1 MCCVAPEDLAGGAAI
16 EVHMQKKKKPMRART
31 GSNRLALEYS
41 MLKLCV
47 GKLKTAYLQRQNTW
61 EENRCPLLDRDLSC
75 CVEPIPMGS
84 KEQTTLANHQS
95 TIHCPLFPP
104 RTSDP
109 TASRKRRGL
118 AFRKRLAVL
127 TVKRSDRLVVLCAAR
142 TADGGRSSVMT
153 ARLP

>member
-1 MCCVAPEDLAGGAAI
+1 MCCVAPEELAGGAAI
-16 EVHMQKKKKPMRART
+16 EVHAEAEGPMRARS

-61 EENRCPLLDRDLSC
+61 EENRCRLSGRDISC
-75 CVEPIPMGS
+75 CVEPIPIGS

-109 TASRKRRGL
+109 TTSRKRRGL

-127 TVKRSDRLVVLCAAR
+127 TAKWGDRLMALCAAIIGR
-142 TADGGRSSVMT
+142 LTAADHR
-153 ARLP
+153 R